1 MPPCPLFAETSA
13 PNAHIGPDR
22 QVKPS
27 KQKPRSQAH
36 DNECDLNRPV
46 DDPQNTML
54 LLHQIG
60 SVKIGEVVRYTVTY
74 TPSNDR
80 ILPSPE
86 CLHLRIR
93 NSSSTAL
100 RAAFVHGPY
109 TLSVAAYPSHY
120 DPNKKFAQP
129 RRYGV
134 PEFEPMLKAG
144 GSWACRLL
152 VPDTIRQSAG
162 SNVTKGYFGGSS
174 TPTNPTSPGVPP
186 GMDLE
191 TQPPDSVSWII
202 EVSSQVIFS
211 TSAAV
216 HYEILLARDEKSLH
230 LGIPGVSVIG
240 GSHVHLPQPGKISDF
255 QPPPPSPHDELVQNN
270 QRPQKGV
277 FSSAIFI
284 KVEDTAA
291 LWDTPK
297 LASFEEPRK
306 LKDKVGTSIQPN
318 GETTG
323 TEITQPEAPDAP
335 PNADTTS
342 QARPSNTCQE
352 ESNRKK
358 APDRR
363 QKVHLVVL
371 THGLHSNLGADM
383 LFLKESID
391 AGVRQAK
398 IDAKQ
403 RRAREARE
411 KREREQTKGKSQDET
426 ALNEDGSGSDTPRPL
441 HQAEK
446 SQTPAEAEV
455 SDDEVVDDDEEVVV
469 RGFSGNAT
477 RTERGIKYLGKRLAR
492 YVLSMT
498 YPDQPYLP
506 ASLANVTSGG
516 TSAHKNSSIRKE
528 PKEDDL
534 RAHRITKISFI
545 GHSLGGLVQM
555 YAIAYIQKHSPQFF
569 TLIEP
574 VNFIAL
580 ASPLLGLNHEN
591 PLYLKF
597 ALDFGLVGRTGQDLG
612 LTWRAPTIARSG
624 WSAIVSNLGEN
635 AHKKLL
641 GETEESKPL
650 LRILPTGPAHLAL
663 KAFRNRT
670 LYSNVVN
677 DGIVPLRTS
686 CLLFLDWQGIGRVE
700 KARREAGLVETVV
713 GFGWSELMGA
723 NVTSPRSASWPVN
736 TSEDEDDG
744 NDETKRK
751 KKHGRGDN
759 GSSGLT
765 IDPGGTGSPCED
777 GALTPLAPNSHEVPQ
792 PSGNAILEDDR
803 QSIRSVPTTSWAG
816 MTSGSM
822 TAANPF
828 TGFFNLFRKDE
839 PPKPSPPNHKQA
851 KILKRSQTLAS
862 EGSNLASSS
871 TSRVTTGHELN
882 HEGEDSMAAPPRTT
896 LFEAAGDL
904 LNPKL
909 PSVEYLI
916 DPSKRPRTIFHDRV
930 YHPSDIPPPPLKKRP
945 SSSSSRR
952 KKPARIDSAET
963 GVSTSSKSPHSSPIT
978 SPTTQSR
985 KGSLG
990 SSTNDYDDI
999 ANTNPA
1005 KGPDEVID
1013 SAGMRVEEKIARAY
1027 HRGLSW
1033 RKVLVKLEPDAHNN
1047 IIVRRKFANAFG
1059 WPVVQHLVEAHF
1071 SDSAVA
1077 RKPDSAEPSTERA
1090 KDVGLNPDS
1099 HGRETKQQPE
1109 TAQFDTSIQS
1119 ATSGTHLDQQV
1130 TSKTSAA
1137 QGGDFGKLNPE
1148 ALSAPDLDRTLSER
1162 REATDKVSELPNT
1175 PPKKSN
1181 SIPLMRHGSGSSNS
1195 SNGGTSPGSRKVG
1208 DESARPAYDRLD
1220 SMTWSERDWADSD
1233 DDSELEIGATNGFLG
1248 QGLFRKGTSKN
1259 VTSSSGDAEGN
1270 GTAKVHG
1277 AGWNWTEKIVGKGPT
1292 RNKAMSPRSQA
1303 FPPQSGSDSFEIGSR
1318 AAAQT
1323 KAAQNDA
1330 DKPAQQA
1337 Q

>member
-1 MPPCPLFAETSA
+1 
-13 PNAHIGPDR
+13 
-22 QVKPS
+22 
-27 KQKPRSQAH
+27 
-36 DNECDLNRPV
+36 
-46 DDPQNTML
+46 ML

-60 SVKIGEVVRYTVTY
+60 SVKVGEVVRYTVTY

-93 NSSSTAL
+93 NASSTAL

-134 PEFEPMLKAG
+134 PQFEPMLKAG
-144 GSWACRLL
+144 GSWGCHLL
-152 VPDTIRQSAG
+152 VPDNVRQSAG

-174 TPTNPTSPGVPP
+174 TPTTPSSPGFAPP
-186 GMDLE
+186 TGMGILS
-191 TQPPDSVSWII
+191 QQPDSVSWII

-211 TSAAV
+211 ASAAV
-216 HYEILLARDEKSLH
+216 HYEILLARDEKSLN

-240 GSHVHLPQPGKISDF
+240 GSQVQQSQPGRISDF
-255 QPPPPSPHDELVQNN
+255 QPPPLPPPPGEEPPQGHTKS
-270 QRPQKGV
+270 QKGV
-277 FSSAIFI
+277 FSGAVFV

-291 LWDTPK
+291 LWDTPSIGRSDRPARPADSK
-297 LASFEEPRK
+297 LGAATKPK
-306 LKDKVGTSIQPN
+306 AGD
-318 GETTG
+318 TTG
-323 TEITQPEAPDAP
+323 ATAAESAAPSKSDQIPDGAKG
-335 PNADTTS
+335 D
-342 QARPSNTCQE
+342 PS
-352 ESNRKK
+352 SNGHE
-358 APDRR
+358 PDRR
-363 QKVHLVVL
+363 QKVHLVIL
-371 THGLHSNLGADM
+371 THGLHSNLGGDM

-391 AGVRQAK
+391 AGARQAK
-398 IDAKQ
+398 IDARH
-403 RRAREARE
+403 RRAKESRE
-411 KREREQTKGKSQDET
+411 KLERDRAKDKNRDEANPEESGATSLEASQTDCSKT
-426 ALNEDGSGSDTPRPL
+426 SGSEYGSDPGIPTSSHQGDTGQQPSAKPDI
-441 HQAEK
+441 
-446 SQTPAEAEV
+446 P
-455 SDDEVVDDDEEVVV
+455 DDDVVDQDEEVVV

-506 ASLANVTSGG
+506 ASLAAVSGAAP
-516 TSAHKNSSIRKE
+516 AHKHSSIRKA
-528 PKEDDL
+528 PQDDDL
-534 RAHRITKISFI
+534 RTHRITKISFV

-574 VNFIAL
+574 INFIAL

-635 AHKKLL
+635 AHKKLI
-641 GETEESKPL
+641 GGDTQEDSKPL
-650 LRILPTGPAHLAL
+650 LRILPTGPAHVAL
-663 KAFRNRT
+663 EAFRNRT

-686 CLLFLDWQGIGRVE
+686 CLLFLDWQGLGRVE

-723 NVTSPRSASWPVN
+723 NVTSPRSGSWTASASEDEADENQGLKPKPKKRESQGEKYSSGLQVN
-736 TSEDEDDG
+736 TS
-744 NDETKRK
+744 
-751 KKHGRGDN
+751 
-759 GSSGLT
+759 GSN
-765 IDPGGTGSPCED
+765 SPYGD
-777 GALTPLAPNSHEVPQ
+777 GASTPLVHDSHEVPQ
-792 PSGNAILEDDR
+792 PSGNAILEDDG
-803 QSIRSVPTTSWAG
+803 QSIRSVTTTSWAG
-816 MTSGSM
+816 MTSHSSS
-822 TAANPF
+822 AANPF
-828 TGFFNLFRKDE
+828 TGFFNLFRNHE
-839 PPKPSPPNHKQA
+839 PPKPETPSLKQTR
-851 KILKRSQTLAS
+851 IFRRSQTLAKDDGATGS
-862 EGSNLASSS
+862 EPSSN
-871 TSRVTTGHELN
+871 SRVTAGHELGP
-882 HEGEDSMAAPPRTT
+882 EGEGGMTATPPRTS

-952 KKPARIDSAET
+952 KQPTRSDTAGTGLSTASKGSA
-963 GVSTSSKSPHSSPIT
+963 VSPLPSSSTLSTTSSLAPSTHDGDDATPMSPGKDSDN
-978 SPTTQSR
+978 
-985 KGSLG
+985 L
-990 SSTNDYDDI
+990 
-999 ANTNPA
+999 
-1005 KGPDEVID
+1005 ID
-1013 SAGMRVEEKIARAY
+1013 NSGIRVEEKIARAY

-1059 WPVVQHLVEAHF
+1059 WPVIQHLVEAHF

-1077 RKPDSAEPSTERA
+1077 RAPDSLVPGTERA
-1090 KDVGLNPDS
+1090 KDMNKAPDS
-1099 HGRETKQQPE
+1099 QGGETKKGPE
-1109 TAQFDTSIQS
+1109 GAQ
-1119 ATSGTHLDQQV
+1119 LDQDKSMPSNTLV
-1130 TSKTSAA
+1130 A
-1137 QGGDFGKLNPE
+1137 GPHHE
-1148 ALSAPDLDRTLSER
+1148 LDRTPSET

-1181 SIPLMRHGSGSSNS
+1181 SIPLVRHGSGGSGSISSLTS
-1195 SNGGTSPGSRKVG
+1195 SGSRNVG

-1220 SMTWSERDWADSD
+1220 SMTWSERDWADSE
-1233 DDSELEIGATNGFLG
+1233 DDSEYETGATNFFLG
-1248 QGLFRKGTSKN
+1248 HGLF
-1259 VTSSSGDAEGN
+1259 GN
-1270 GTAKVHG
+1270 GTAKNAPPPAGEAGDAGKSSDAGVG
-1277 AGWNWTEKIVGKGPT
+1277 NTAKVSGSGGGWNWTEKIVGKGPSRSKAKSPLGPAPNPPLSGDASRT
-1292 RNKAMSPRSQA
+1292 WTGVAGQTNVAHEDTDQHVQQPINK
-1303 FPPQSGSDSFEIGSR
+1303 
-1318 AAAQT
+1318 
-1323 KAAQNDA
+1323 
-1330 DKPAQQA
+1330 
-1337 Q
+1337 